1 MLLMS
6 PILGKKKK
14 RRCLVR
20 ENVRAEFISGFKFN
34 NSASPCSAYQSGLA
48 AMKSLLGPDA
58 VLNEAEA
65 TMSELAELLEA
76 AEDVSQVLAA
86 GTAAAE
92 EDTDLEQELEQVMH
106 EQEEE
111 SALLDQLDKLM
122 VEGGD
127 LEPTIGGSVVP
138 PSPVKNSNEVSPLSS
153 AKQKMEMLPAV

>member
-1 MLLMS
+1 M
-6 PILGKKKK
+6 ILN
-14 RRCLVR
+14 
-20 ENVRAEFISGFKFN
+20 NVGDKFDSRKNRFSLKLQAKFLSFKFN
-34 NSASPCSAYQSGLA
+34 NIASPFSAYQSGLA
-48 AMKSLLGPDA
+48 AMKSLLGPDT

-76 AEDVSQVLAA
+76 AEDAGQVLAA

-92 EDTDLEQELEQVMH
+92 EETDLEQELEQLMH

-138 PSPVKNSNEVSPLSS
+138 SPVKNSNEVSPLSS
-153 AKQKMEMLPAV
+153 AKQKTEMLPAV

>member
-1 MLLMS
+1 LH
-6 PILGKKKK
+6 
-14 RRCLVR
+14 
-20 ENVRAEFISGFKFN
+20 
-34 NSASPCSAYQSGLA
+34 SAYQSGLA
-48 AMKSLLGPDA
+48 AIKSLLGPDT

-76 AEDVSQVLAA
+76 AEDAGQVLAA

-92 EDTDLEQELEQVMH
+92 EDTDLEQELEQLMH

-138 PSPVKNSNEVSPLSS
+138 SPVKNSNEVSPLPS
-153 AKQKMEMLPAV
+153 AKQKTEMMPAV

>member
-1 MLLMS
+1 
-6 PILGKKKK
+6 
-14 RRCLVR
+14 
-20 ENVRAEFISGFKFN
+20 
-34 NSASPCSAYQSGLA
+34 
-48 AMKSLLGPDA
+48 MKSLLGPDT

-76 AEDVSQVLAA
+76 AEDAGQVLAA

-92 EDTDLEQELEQVMH
+92 EDTDLEQELEQLMH

-138 PSPVKNSNEVSPLSS
+138 SPVKNSHEVSPLSS
-153 AKQKMEMLPAV
+153 AKQKTEMMPAV